1 MTGRFIRTALP
12 TVMLLAFFNTSSS
25 AQTRTATKAEYPKGE
40 TLKYETVTEGV
51 KVLRLWQHKGWSRWP
66 EIAILEL
73 SLRMHDELHAD
84 PAKFF
89 NKYKI
94 FSKPV
99 RQLLRSCAIVEREE
113 TGPILGWKATGEHH
127 RPSGFS

>member
-1 MTGRFIRTALP
+1 
-12 TVMLLAFFNTSSS
+12 MLLAFFNTSSS

-73 SLRMHDELHAD
+73 SLKMHDELHAD

-94 FSKPV
+94 SSKPV

-113 TGPILGWKATGEHH
+113 AKPIRGWKTEG
-127 RPSGFS
+127 SNLVNGSYT